1 MTHVVRGLLLL
12 ALASLIAKLLVSG
25 QMAMYMSPA
34 LNPLTGGTGVVIAG
48 MGVYELWLGGRTR
61 AAVGTGA
68 HGSLADQALTYLLV
82 LVPVGLGLVTVPRAL
97 DSTALG
103 GQDVSRVVIAF
114 SPIPVASSVGPPAQP
129 IEDVA
134 GLFKYLRT
142 AGEGGVGQPVHLV
155 GMVARGDSLSS
166 DQFVLLRYA
175 IVHCVADAQ
184 PIGLLVR
191 MPPAAADLTT
201 NGWVEIDGTLE
212 STEKGGAHLIG
223 VLANRVAPAD
233 EPPEPY
239 LQSL

>member
-12 ALASLIAKLLVSG
+12 GVAGLIAKLLVSG
-25 QMAMYMSPA
+25 QMALYMSPA
-34 LNPLTGGTGVVIAG
+34 LNPLTGCTGVVLAG
-48 MGVYELWLGGRTR
+48 MGVFELWSCARAS
-61 AAVGTGA
+61 AAVGAGA
-68 HGSLADQALTYLLV
+68 HGSLADEALTYLLV
-82 LVPVGLGLVTVPRAL
+82 LAPVGLGLLTVPHAL

-103 GQDVSRVVIAF
+103 GQDVTRVVIAF
-114 SPIPVASSVGPPAQP
+114 SPTPVASSVGPPAQP

-155 GMVARGDSLSS
+155 GIVARGGSLSA
-166 DQFVLLRYA
+166 DQFVLLRYT

-191 MPPAAADLTT
+191 MPPAAADSTT
-201 NGWVEIDGTLE
+201 NAWVEIDGTLA
-212 STEKGGAHLIG
+212 STEQGGAHLIS
-223 VLANRVAPAD
+223 VLATRVTPTD